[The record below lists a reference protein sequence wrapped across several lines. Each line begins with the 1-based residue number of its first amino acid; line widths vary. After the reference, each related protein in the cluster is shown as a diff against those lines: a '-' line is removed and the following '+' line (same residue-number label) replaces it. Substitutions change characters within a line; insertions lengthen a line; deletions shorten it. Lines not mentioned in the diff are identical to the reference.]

1 MALALALST
10 LLIPFVAAEV
20 GYLVYC
26 TGDKL

>member
-10 LLIPFVAAEV
+10 LLVPFVAYEV

-26 TGDKL
+26 TREQ

>member
-10 LLIPFVAAEV
+10 LLVPFVASEV

-26 TGDKL
+26 TRGQ

>member
-10 LLIPFVAAEV
+10 LLVPFVVAEV

-26 TGDKL
+26 TREQ

>member
-10 LLIPFVAAEV
+10 LLVPFVTAEV

-26 TGDKL
+26 THEQ